1 MEIESVLGKIVL
13 WVSTLT
19 FVSYGLTCLF
29 WPDVPAQYAGL
40 SMTNGD
46 AIAEISAMYGGL
58 QTGLGLFCLLAALNP
73 NFYKTGLVVLVFCI
87 GSLALARL
95 YSTLLI
101 TDPVSTYTW
110 GAMTY
115 EFATAIL
122 ATLALR
128 KTSTR

>member
-1 MEIESVLGKIVL
+1 MESKSVLGKIVL
-13 WVSTLT
+13 WVSAVT
-19 FVSYGLTCLF
+19 FISYGLICLIA
-29 WPDVPAQYAGL
+29 PDVPAQYAGL
-40 SMTNGD
+40 SMNNGD

-73 NFYKTGLVVLVFCI
+73 NFYKTGLVVLIFCI

-101 TDPVSTYTW
+101 TDPVSAYTW

-115 EFATAIL
+115 EFATTIL

-128 KTSTR
+128 RTSTR